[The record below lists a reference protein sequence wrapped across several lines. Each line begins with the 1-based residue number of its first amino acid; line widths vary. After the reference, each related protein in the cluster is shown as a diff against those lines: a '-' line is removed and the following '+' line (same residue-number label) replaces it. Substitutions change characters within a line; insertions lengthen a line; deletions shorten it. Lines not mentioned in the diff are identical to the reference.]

1 MTIELA
7 FLVGLA
13 VLLVL
18 AIKFKVNAFVSLLI
32 SALTIGLLSG
42 MDPGDVIKTMT
53 GGFGKTISSIG
64 IVIIFG
70 VMLGKFLE
78 DSRGAEKMARAM
90 AKAVGEKRSPLAM
103 ALSGYLISIPVFSDV
118 GYVILA
124 PLAKAISRTSK
135 VSFYA
140 IAVSLSAG
148 LLATHV
154 FVPPTPGPLAV
165 AGLLGIDIGEMI
177 IWGSLAALG
186 MTLAGWLWAIT
197 VMPKFAG
204 SYIPEIE
211 DTDLIDDKSELPGG
225 FISFIP
231 LLLPM
236 ILILMDTTSKMMLPK
251 EHVFL
256 NITGF
261 IGNANIAMSV
271 GVLSAILLLGSKLKK
286 SGEKSPVLKI
296 MDDALKSAGPIIFI
310 TAAGGALGAILKSS
324 GAGKAI
330 AEAVAGSG
338 MPFILV
344 PFAIAGIL
352 KTIQGSGTVAVVTAA
367 TLCLPI
373 AQQLG
378 LHPVLIALASGSGA
392 RLICHVNDSFF
403 WVYTN
408 MSGFDTKTGLKTLSA
423 ANVAMA
429 FGGLAVTFIASIV
442 L

>member
-1 MTIELA
+1 MAIEFA
-7 FLVGLA
+7 FIIGLA
-13 VLLVL
+13 VLLLL

-32 SALTIGLLSG
+32 SALTIGVLSG
-42 MDPGDVIKTMT
+42 MELTEVIKTMT
-53 GGFGKTISSIG
+53 GGFGKTISKIG

-70 VMLGKFLE
+70 VMLGKYLE
-78 DSRGAEKMARAM
+78 DSRGAEKMARSL

-118 GYVILA
+118 GYVILS

-135 VSFYA
+135 ISFYA

-165 AGLLGIDIGEMI
+165 AGLLGVDIGEMI
-177 IWGSLAALG
+177 IWGGLAALG
-186 MTLAGWLWAIT
+186 MTLAGWLWAVT
-197 VMPKFAG
+197 VMPKIAG
-204 SYIPEIE
+204 TYIPEAEAE
-211 DTDLIDDKSELPGG
+211 DHEENTQEMPGG
-225 FISFIP
+225 FVSFIP
-231 LLLPM
+231 LLIPM
-236 ILILMDTTSKMMLPK
+236 ILILSATTSKMILPK
-251 EHVFL
+251 DHPLTALTSFV
-256 NITGF
+256 GD
-261 IGNANIAMSV
+261 ANIAMAV
-271 GVLSAILLLGSKLKK
+271 GVIFAICLLGKKLKN
-286 SGEKSPVLKI
+286 SGEKNPILKV

-324 GAGKAI
+324 GAGAAI
-330 AEAVAGSG
+330 AEAVANSG

-344 PFAIAGIL
+344 PFFIAGIL

-378 LHPVLIALASGSGA
+378 LHPILIALASGSGA
-392 RLICHVNDSFF
+392 RLICHVNDSYF

-429 FGGLAVTFIASIV
+429 LGGLAVTFIASIV

>member
-1 MTIELA
+1 MAIEFA
-7 FLVGLA
+7 FIIGLA
-13 VLLVL
+13 VLLLL

-32 SALTIGLLSG
+32 SALTIGILSG
-42 MDPGDVIKTMT
+42 MNLPEVIKTMT
-53 GGFGKTISSIG
+53 GGFGKTVSSIG

-70 VMLGKFLE
+70 VMLGKYLE
-78 DSRGAEKMARAM
+78 DSRGAEKMARTL
-90 AKAVGEKRSPLAM
+90 AKAVGEKRSPMAM

-118 GYVILA
+118 GYVILS

-165 AGLLGIDIGEMI
+165 AGLLGVDVGEMI
-177 IWGSLAALG
+177 IWGGLAALG
-186 MTLAGWLWAIT
+186 MTLAGWLWAVT
-197 VMPKFAG
+197 VMPKIAG
-204 SYIPEIE
+204 TYIPEADADE
-211 DTDLIDDKSELPGG
+211 TEETSQEMPGG
-225 FISFIP
+225 LVSFLP
-231 LLLPM
+231 LLIPM
-236 ILILMDTTSKMMLPK
+236 ILILSATTSKMVLPK
-251 EHVFL
+251 GHSF
-256 NITGF
+256 ITFTSF
-261 IGNANIAMSV
+261 IGDANIAMAV
-271 GVLSAILLLGSKLKK
+271 GVIFAICLLGRKLKK
-286 SGEKSPVLKI
+286 TGEKNPILKI

-330 AEAVAGSG
+330 AEAVANSG

-344 PFAIAGIL
+344 PFFIAGIL

-378 LHPVLIALASGSGA
+378 LHPILIALASGSGA
-392 RLICHVNDSFF
+392 RLICHVNDSYF

-429 FGGLAVTFIASIV
+429 LGGLAVTFIASIV